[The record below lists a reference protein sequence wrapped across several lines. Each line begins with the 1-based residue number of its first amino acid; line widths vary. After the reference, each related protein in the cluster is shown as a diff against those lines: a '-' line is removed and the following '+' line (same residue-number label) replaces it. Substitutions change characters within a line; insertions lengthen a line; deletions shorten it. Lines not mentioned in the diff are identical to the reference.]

1 MEGLKINNAKFV
13 SPDNKCIEFELE
25 DLSTHDVFPF
35 GYIVGSD
42 DQSPITLWLN
52 GLFYEGS
59 ITPEHYTAPVK
70 SIEEL
75 SNEIRRNRERELN
88 VTDRYMTL
96 DYPISDE
103 DRNALRAY
111 RQALRDVPQQE
122 GFPENVVWPD
132 KPAFIK

>member
-25 DLSTHDVFPF
+25 DLSTHEVFPF
-35 GYIVGSD
+35 GYVVGSD
-42 DQSPITLWLN
+42 DQAPITLWLK
-52 GLFYEGS
+52 GLFDEGS
-59 ITPEHYTAPVK
+59 ITPEPYTAPVK

-75 SNEIRRNRERELN
+75 SNEIRRNRDRELN
-88 VTDRYMTL
+88 VTDKFMTM

-103 DRNALRAY
+103 YRNVLRAY
-111 RQALRDVPQQE
+111 RQALRDIPQQE

-132 KPAFIK
+132 KPSFIK

>member
-13 SPDNKCIEFELE
+13 STDNKCIEFELE
-25 DLSTHDVFPF
+25 DLSTHEVFPF

-52 GLFYEGS
+52 GLFDEGS
-59 ITPEHYTAPVK
+59 ITPEPYTAPVK
-70 SIEEL
+70 SLEEL
-75 SNEIRRNRERELN
+75 SNEIRRKRDRELN
-88 VTDRYMTL
+88 ATDKFMTT

-103 DRNALRAY
+103 DRNALRVY
-111 RQALRDVPQQE
+111 RQALRDIPQQE

-132 KPAFIK
+132 KPSFIK